1 MRRERARTLPHTN
14 SRYQPRADTTCK
26 MGEELT
32 KVRSLLLH
40 GQGILLIN
48 LWMCGRPGFDPWVGK
63 IPWWRVWQPTP
74 VFLSGESP
82 WTEEPGGLQSM
93 ELQRVRPNWACMH
106 TKQISDPTYE
116 FLLCFWYTFSV
127 LFQKSELL
135 LHLLSIGQRTRAY
148 NRRLT
153 LGLTKEVT

>member
-1 MRRERARTLPHTN
+1 MRRERARTSPHTN

-82 WTEEPGGLQSM
+82 WTEKPGGLQSM
-93 ELQRVRPNWACMH
+93 ELQRVRHNWVIKH
-106 TKQISDPTYE
+106 TLWPKVIIGSLNSEQRNQRSADCWSFPPGKEEDISSKWSLNTQ
-116 FLLCFWYTFSV
+116 W
-127 LFQKSELL
+127 
-135 LHLLSIGQRTRAY
+135 
-148 NRRLT
+148 
-153 LGLTKEVT
+153 